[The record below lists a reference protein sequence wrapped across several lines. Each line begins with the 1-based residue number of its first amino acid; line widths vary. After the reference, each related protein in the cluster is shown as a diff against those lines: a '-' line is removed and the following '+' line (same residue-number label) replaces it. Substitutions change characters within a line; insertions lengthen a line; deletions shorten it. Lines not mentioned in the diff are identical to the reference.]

1 MLERSLE
8 IIQPTLYMKTDT
20 NRYIEKE
27 ARNVLSSLYY
37 VPERYCASSMSFVIN
52 FLPRAFKMD
61 NIAIYIHKEVDTQ
74 KKLEKFVVIQLI
86 GSRSRIE
93 PRL

>member
-1 MLERSLE
+1 
-8 IIQPTLYMKTDT
+8 
-20 NRYIEKE
+20 
-27 ARNVLSSLYY
+27 
-37 VPERYCASSMSFVIN
+37 
-52 FLPRAFKMD
+52 MD